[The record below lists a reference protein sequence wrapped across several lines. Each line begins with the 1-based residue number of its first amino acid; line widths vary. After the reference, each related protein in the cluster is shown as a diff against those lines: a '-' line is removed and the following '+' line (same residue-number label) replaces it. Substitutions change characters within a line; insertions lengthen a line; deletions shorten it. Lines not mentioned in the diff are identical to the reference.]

1 MGYLWETNSHT
12 FNQGMGDPAERMKP
26 MGVPSLNVPPM
37 GVPGLAVSKPTSGMS
52 IVEQEKAEQRED
64 KSEAQKEAPMTSR
77 RRGNQGMDT
86 EKRIGDR
93 AGDPLPSFRAARR
106 EVATNAIDALGQHNF
121 YVKSELR
128 AKARAE
134 AEKQI
139 EQIKAEAEE
148 QINELQAEARAIWEE
163 VRHGKAEYEQTMAEL
178 QKRKDELTAEVASK
192 ESELSRLQEEQKAKN
207 STPSVLGES
216 GTKPRE
222 AFNV

>member
-1 MGYLWETNSHT
+1 MGNNSHT
-12 FNQGMGDPAERMKP
+12 LNPGMGDPAERMKP

-86 EKRIGDR
+86 EKRT
-93 AGDPLPSFRAARR
+93 GDPLPSFRAARR

-192 ESELSRLQEEQKAKN
+192 ESELSRLQEDQKAKN
-207 STPSVLGES
+207 STPSVLGED
-216 GTKPRE
+216 GAKPRE